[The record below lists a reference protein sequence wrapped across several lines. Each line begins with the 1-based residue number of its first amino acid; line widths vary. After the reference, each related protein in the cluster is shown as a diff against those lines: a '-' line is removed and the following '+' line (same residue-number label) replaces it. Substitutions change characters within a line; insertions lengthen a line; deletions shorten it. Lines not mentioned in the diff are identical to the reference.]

1 MWHDIQFLYMTS
13 QHEAVHYEDPWVYS
27 LKTDKNS
34 IKSNAHRGGS
44 FLAVADIWHD
54 YFQLF
59 S

>member
-1 MWHDIQFLYMTS
+1 MILSLCTQLDNTRPW
-13 QHEAVHYEDPWVYS
+13 HYEDPRMHS
-27 LKTDKNS
+27 LKIDKNS

-44 FLAVADIWHD
+44 FFLAIADIWHD